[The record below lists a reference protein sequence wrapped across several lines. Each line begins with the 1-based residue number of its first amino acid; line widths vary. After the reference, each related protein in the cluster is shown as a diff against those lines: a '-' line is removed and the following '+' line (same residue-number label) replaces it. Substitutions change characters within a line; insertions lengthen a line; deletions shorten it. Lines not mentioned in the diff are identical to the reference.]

1 MKRLREHPSEVEVT
15 VWVLIAIFV
24 TVMLMFSYLFW
35 KRISW

>member
-1 MKRLREHPSEVEVT
+1 MRQHLSEVELT

-24 TVMLMFSYLFW
+24 TVMLMLSYLFW